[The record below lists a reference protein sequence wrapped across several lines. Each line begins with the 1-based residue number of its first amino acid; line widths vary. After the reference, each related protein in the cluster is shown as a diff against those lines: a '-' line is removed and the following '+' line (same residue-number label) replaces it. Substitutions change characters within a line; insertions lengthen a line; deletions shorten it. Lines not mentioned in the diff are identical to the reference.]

1 MGTARAT
8 HMSNENIVMTLQNS
22 LTCLVKNE
30 VTTLLSQQIVRLR
43 EQFLNRLSTTLGS
56 ELPKMRILPKKCGL
70 YKLRHLRENNIVI
83 FGNIRVSLGKNIS
96 THKKNGKNS
105 FKNNKTIFY
114 LNLNCIFYMIWD
126 PIIKN

>member
-56 ELPKMRILPKKCGL
+56 FILCPVATRILSIPPTSAACESNFSMWSITHTKIRNRLLTRKAG
-70 YKLRHLRENNIVI
+70 KL
-83 FGNIRVSLGKNIS
+83 
-96 THKKNGKNS
+96 
-105 FKNNKTIFY
+105 FY
-114 LNLNCIFYMIWD
+114 
-126 PIIKN
+126 